1 MASSNS
7 TWETINLDNTTNYQ
21 TNGIDLSNI
30 FLPYITDTDKAQET
44 DIKVRDTDLNEIF
57 AKKTTNIS
65 SLETS
70 YNVMNS
76 SGNEVDLS
84 KVFEPYN
91 NIDPQIGLVIIWPA
105 ITLLPS
111 VLDEYLVCDGTGYNP
126 TDPSYVDLFNVI
138 GYNYGRETVPGSM
151 DCEEVLGIGT
161 VCEEI
166 SGFPEN
172 TPDYFRVPDLSD
184 KTIVMNTN
192 DPPSYEYYGT
202 DSTFNEGI
210 SINEENMPAHSHSIS
225 GSIADHT
232 HEFGQVKNYKTG
244 EDIVAY
250 ATYWAFGGVNNIP
263 VSGGNY
269 RQILLVQ
276 DSQDYAPSNTTGP
289 LNTLTSTNHL
299 SGSTDVSGEEVIL
312 PITNPY
318 ITLNYLIKYKSKN

>member
-7 TWETINLDNTTNYQ
+7 NWGTFNSDNSTNYQ

-30 FLPYITDTDKAQET
+30 FIPYITGTDKAKKTE
-44 DIKVRDTDLNEIF
+44 IKVSGTDLNEIF

-65 SLETS
+65 ILDTS

-76 SGNEVDLS
+76 SGKEVDLS

-111 VLDEYLVCDGTGYNP
+111 VLDEYLVCDGKGYNP
-126 TDPSYVDLFNVI
+126 MDPSYVDLFTVI
-138 GYNYGRETVPGSM
+138 GYNYGREDMPG
-151 DCEEVLGIGT
+151 DT
-161 VCEEI
+161 QD
-166 SGFPEN
+166 F
-172 TPDYFRVPDLSD
+172 FRVPDLSD

-192 DPPSYEYYGT
+192 APPSNLYGT

-232 HEFGQVKNYKTG
+232 HEFDQVNETNQAS
-244 EDIVAY
+244 DI
-250 ATYWAFGGVNNIP
+250 YWAFGGVNNIP
-263 VSGGNY
+263 VKGGNY
-269 RQILLVQ
+269 RQTLLVQ
-276 DSQDYAPSNTTGP
+276 NSQDYAPS
-289 LNTLTSTNHL
+289 NTLTSTNHL

>member
-7 TWETINLDNTTNYQ
+7 TWETANSDNTTHYQ
-21 TNGIDLSNI
+21 VNGTDLSNI
-30 FLPYITDTDKAQET
+30 FVPYINGEKAEKT
-44 DIKVRDTDLNEIF
+44 DIKVRDSDLNDIF

-65 SLETS
+65 ILDTS

-76 SGNEVDLS
+76 SGKFVDLS
-84 KVFEPYN
+84 QVFQPYN

-111 VLDEYLVCDGTGYNP
+111 VLDEYLVCDGTGY
-126 TDPSYVDLFNVI
+126 DPSDNEYMDLFDVI
-138 GYNYGRETVPGSM
+138 GYDYGRE
-151 DCEEVLGIGT
+151 
-161 VCEEI
+161 EI
-166 SGFPEN
+166 TESK
-172 TPDYFRVPDLSD
+172 DYFRVPDLSD

-192 DPPSYEYYGT
+192 DLPSNLYGT

-232 HEFGQVKNYKTG
+232 HEFDQVTNYIYGVKP
-244 EDIVAY
+244 VAY
-250 ATYWAFGGVNNIP
+250 VTYWAFGGVNNYP
-263 VSGGNY
+263 VKGGNY
-269 RQILLVQ
+269 REPLLVQ
-276 DSQDYAPSNTTGP
+276 NSQDYAPPNTTGP
-289 LNTLTSTNHL
+289 TNTHL

>member
-7 TWETINLDNTTNYQ
+7 TWETANSDNTTHYQ
-21 TNGIDLSNI
+21 VNGTDLSNI
-30 FLPYITDTDKAQET
+30 FVPYINGEKAEET

-65 SLETS
+65 ILDTS
-70 YNVMNS
+70 YNVMDS
-76 SGNEVDLS
+76 SGNLVDLS

-111 VLDEYLVCDGTGYNP
+111 VLDEYLVCDGTGY
-126 TDPSYVDLFNVI
+126 DPSDNEYMDLFNEI
-138 GYNYGRETVPGSM
+138 GYNYGRETVPG
-151 DCEEVLGIGT
+151 D
-161 VCEEI
+161 
-166 SGFPEN
+166 

-192 DPPSYEYYGT
+192 APPSNKYYGT

-232 HEFGQVKNYKTG
+232 HEFDQVTNYVFGGKT
-244 EDIVAY
+244 VAY
-250 ATYWAFGGVNNIP
+250 VIYWAFGGANNYP
-263 VSGGNY
+263 VKGGNY
-269 RQILLVQ
+269 TQKLLVQ
-276 DSQDYAPSNTTGP
+276 DSQDYAPPNTTGP
-289 LNTLTSTNHL
+289 TNTHL

>member
-7 TWETINLDNTTNYQ
+7 TWETVNSDNTTHYQ
-21 TNGIDLSNI
+21 VNGTDLSNI

-44 DIKVRDTDLNEIF
+44 EIKVSGTDLNDIF

-65 SLETS
+65 SLDTS
-70 YNVMNS
+70 YNVMDS
-76 SGNEVDLS
+76 SGNVVDLS
-84 KVFEPYN
+84 QVFEPYN

-111 VLDEYLVCDGTGYNP
+111 VLDEYLVCDGKGYNP
-126 TDPSYVDLFNVI
+126 MDPSYVDLFNVI
-138 GYNYGRETVPGSM
+138 GYNYGQ
-151 DCEEVLGIGT
+151 
-161 VCEEI
+161 EEI
-166 SGFPEN
+166 PESI
-172 TPDYFRVPDLSD
+172 DYFRVPDLSD

-192 DPPSYEYYGT
+192 DPPSNQYYGT

-232 HEFGQVKNYKTG
+232 HEFGQVNETNFG
-244 EDIVAY
+244 EGIQASAV
-250 ATYWAFGGVNNIP
+250 YWPFGGANYYP

-269 RQILLVQ
+269 RTQLLIQ
-276 DSQDYAPSNTTGP
+276 ASPDYAPPNTNGP
-289 LNTLTSTNHL
+289 TNTHL

>member
-44 DIKVRDTDLNEIF
+44 EIKVSSTDLNEIF

-76 SGNEVDLS
+76 SGKVVDLS

-172 TPDYFRVPDLSD
+172 TQDYFRVPDLSD

-192 DPPSYEYYGT
+192 DSPSYEYYGT

-232 HEFGQVKNYKTG
+232 HEFDSVLSTNAREEHPK
-244 EDIVAY
+244 AY
-250 ATYWAFGGVNNIP
+250 VTYWPFGGANNYP

-269 RQILLVQ
+269 RTQLLVQ
-276 DSQDYAPSNTTGP
+276 NSQDYAPPNTTGP
-289 LNTLTSTNHL
+289 TNTHL

>member
-7 TWETINLDNTTNYQ
+7 TWETANSDNTTHYQ
-21 TNGIDLSNI
+21 VNGTDLSSI
-30 FLPYITDTDKAQET
+30 FVPYINGEKAEET

-65 SLETS
+65 ILDTS
-70 YNVMNS
+70 YNVMDS
-76 SGNEVDLS
+76 SGNLVDLS

-111 VLDEYLVCDGTGYNP
+111 VLDEYLVCDGTGY
-126 TDPSYVDLFNVI
+126 DPSDNEYMDLFNEI
-138 GYNYGRETVPGSM
+138 GYNYGRETVPG
-151 DCEEVLGIGT
+151 D
-161 VCEEI
+161 
-166 SGFPEN
+166 

-192 DPPSYEYYGT
+192 APPSNKYYGT

-232 HEFGQVKNYKTG
+232 HEFDQVTNYVFGGKT
-244 EDIVAY
+244 VAY
-250 ATYWAFGGVNNIP
+250 VIYWAFGGANNYP
-263 VSGGNY
+263 VKGGNY
-269 RQILLVQ
+269 TQKLLVQ
-276 DSQDYAPSNTTGP
+276 DSQDYAPPNTTGP
-289 LNTLTSTNHL
+289 TNTHL

>member
-30 FLPYITDTDKAQET
+30 FVPYINGEKAEET
-44 DIKVRDTDLNEIF
+44 DIKVRDTDLNDIF
-57 AKKTTNIS
+57 AKKTTSIS
-65 SLETS
+65 GTDTS

-111 VLDEYLVCDGTGYNP
+111 VLDEYLVCDGTGY
-126 TDPSYVDLFNVI
+126 DPSDNEYMDLFNQI
-138 GYNYGRETVPGSM
+138 DYNYGREEMPG
-151 DCEEVLGIGT
+151 D
-161 VCEEI
+161 
-166 SGFPEN
+166 
-172 TPDYFRVPDLSD
+172 TPDFFRVPDLSD

-192 DPPSYEYYGT
+192 APPSNKYYGT

-232 HEFGQVKNYKTG
+232 HEFDQVNETNQAS
-244 EDIVAY
+244 DI
-250 ATYWAFGGVNNIP
+250 YWAFGGVNNIP
-263 VSGGNY
+263 VKGGNY
-269 RQILLVQ
+269 NQILLVQ
-276 DSQDYAPSNTTGP
+276 DSQDYAPSNTTEP
-289 LNTLTSTNHL
+289 LNFHL